1 MDLVPARL
9 HSSGTS
15 KFTSGPTGGDILI
28 VRVGKYT
35 ATLFKASPRG
45 TFGKLT
51 LITFPLLCAD
61 LEIAASLGAV
71 A

>member
-1 MDLVPARL
+1 MSARL

-15 KFTSGPTGGDILI
+15 KSTSGPTGGDILI
-28 VRVGKYT
+28 VWVGKYT
-35 ATLFKASPRG
+35 VTLFKASLKG

-51 LITFPLLCAD
+51 LSTFPLLCAD